1 MEKAKKKIETDDRFE
16 IRLSGSGG
24 QGMVFAGMILAEAI
38 GINDGKNV
46 VQTQSYGPE
55 ARGGTSRSDVVV
67 SSKDIYYPKPI
78 KLDLLLCL
86 TQESCDTY
94 HQALKE
100 DGLLI
105 VDSDLV
111 SQLPACEVHAFSFT
125 QLARGR
131 IGTPMVANVIAL
143 GTIAGLTKIVSKRGL
158 SEAVQRRAPK
168 GTEEKN
174 LKALEMGFELARKKR
189 GKKSH

>member
-1 MEKAKKKIETDDRFE
+1 
-16 IRLSGSGG
+16 
-24 QGMVFAGMILAEAI
+24 MVFAGMILAEAI

-55 ARGGTSRSDVVV
+55 ARGGASRSDVVIG
-67 SSKDIYYPKPI
+67 SKEIYYPKPV

-100 DGLLI
+100 DGILI
-105 VDSDLV
+105 VDCDLV
-111 SQLPACEVHAFSFT
+111 GQLPACDVHAFPFV
-125 QLARGR
+125 QLARDR
-131 IGTPMVANVIAL
+131 IGTPVVANVIAL
-143 GTIAGLTKIVSKRGL
+143 GTIAGLTRIVSKRGL
-158 SEAVQRRAPK
+158 LEAVQRRAPK

-174 LKALEMGFELARKKR
+174 VQALEIGFELARKKKGR
-189 GKKSH
+189 RPH